1 MKITDNMKCD
11 KFYQALIER
20 DPKYLGIFFVGVKTT
35 GVFCISTC
43 RARKPKREN
52 VEFFTDI
59 KSALDAG
66 FRPCK
71 ICKPT
76 ENSCSSPDFVEK
88 AIGLIRSNPK
98 VKITDWHLRK
108 SNISPESLR
117 RWFKKNY
124 GITFQTYQRMLRINT
139 AILELKDGCS
149 MTDVAFDNG
158 YDSLSGFGYIF
169 KKLTGYAPSK
179 IEQIVLIDRFTTPIG
194 PMFVCATEKGVCLL
208 EFVDRRML
216 ETEFK
221 DLQKLLKARILSGQ
235 NEHIRQTEKE
245 IGEYFSGHRYKFGIK
260 LDTPGTQFQLE
271 VWDHLKN
278 VNYGHTENYQTIAER
293 MEKPGATRAV
303 AGATG
308 ANRVAIIIPCHR
320 IIGKDGAITGYGGS
334 IERKQWLLEHEKN
347 NFIKK

>member
-43 RARKPKREN
+43 RERKPKREN

-117 RWFKKNY
+117 RWFKK
-124 GITFQTYQRMLRINT
+124 IT
-139 AILELKDGCS
+139 
-149 MTDVAFDNG
+149 V
-158 YDSLSGFGYIF
+158 
-169 KKLTGYAPSK
+169 
-179 IEQIVLIDRFTTPIG
+179 
-194 PMFVCATEKGVCLL
+194 
-208 EFVDRRML
+208 
-216 ETEFK
+216 
-221 DLQKLLKARILSGQ
+221 
-235 NEHIRQTEKE
+235 
-245 IGEYFSGHRYKFGIK
+245 
-260 LDTPGTQFQLE
+260 
-271 VWDHLKN
+271 
-278 VNYGHTENYQTIAER
+278 
-293 MEKPGATRAV
+293 
-303 AGATG
+303 
-308 ANRVAIIIPCHR
+308 
-320 IIGKDGAITGYGGS
+320 
-334 IERKQWLLEHEKN
+334 
-347 NFIKK
+347 